1 MRGERS
7 RKAREANERR
17 SREKAEARR
26 RRERAAARANT
37 APAGGRTQTWET
49 AQPGKKKTANDYYEE
64 KRKKR
69 EKDRKEIDAE
79 FNKAMEE
86 TQKMLRERDLGLI
99 DHLDRS
105 TGDTVYNQN
114 YYDLFGMPEGGKDFN
129 RRVERTR
136 NWDKLTDS
144 GKYDRMVYI
153 QEEQERRR
161 KGIPESTG
169 MVYNKGN
176 AGRGTQEG
184 RGPEGN
190 EDAVWSGPYRIGKP
204 EGISEQEW
212 LAMDAKGR
220 LRAVHKGEGRKA
232 RDAWNAG
239 ERKPREG
246 SADTKGYDAW
256 EALAEAAGKMG
267 TDEGTLREYLAGNP
281 DITLP
286 NGLNAEK
293 IQLSD
298 VRQTNAAVQAKAD
311 GTEEVPL
318 FFQGGMD
325 ELREYL
331 REHPDVTLPNGMNAD
346 ILGGIDAYRKIKT
359 EGQQLNP
366 AAPSYLK
373 TQDDIREMQEVLGV
387 AQTGIWDGE
396 TDLAYK
402 ERMDQA
408 DGLIYQDE
416 ERIAGL
422 PFDQSGMRANGCS
435 TTATHNALGLM
446 GIDVPF
452 EETYAWHRE
461 NEDENWPGTVPWR
474 VEKYI
479 KEEVPGVN
487 IRNAAAEY
495 PVVVPETENTLPL
508 EERAQRVIGEDGHG
522 IICYTYNN
530 SDGSLGAHYVAVEKD
545 PESGKIWVYDYVDD
559 TGKRNTE
566 PQSYNSVHDYIAK
579 KNGGMLV
586 AAYGL
591 SKKEGKE

>member
-1 MRGERS
+1 MTGERS

-69 EKDRKEIDAE
+69 EKDRKEIDAA
-79 FNKAMEE
+79 FSKAMEE

-184 RGPEGN
+184 RGPEEN
-190 EDAVWSGPYRIGKP
+190 KDAVWSGPYRIGKP

-281 DITLP
+281 GITLP

-293 IQLSD
+293 MRASGRKDMVQSLAAE
-298 VRQTNAAVQAKAD
+298 TNNGHKQPGYEDA
-311 GTEEVPL
+311 P
-318 FFQGGMD
+318 D
-325 ELREYL
+325 ELKRMY
-331 REHPDVTLPNGMNAD
+331 D
-346 ILGGIDAYRKIKT
+346 ILGEGDSGKGISFEGLEESFGREMNFELDNEGNIIGDYREAIKDRIEEQYPDVSEKDRNDLLEGTLLFLRAEHDKQNADPEKVVDVTDKYQEMIEGSMNNPVWQTEMLGFGPFRGKYYLKDDPQKIEDLCGDQIPKDIMDEAKRIGGVEGVSYLMQEGYGYFRVGDKIMNAEELGNYSLGVIATKKGYSKQEGYGAASIDAFFQWLKNFGKKGIGSAGGEIYDKYYQTMGMNDKDEWMI
-359 EGQQLNP
+359 
-366 AAPSYLK
+366 PSK
-373 TQDDIREMQEVLGV
+373 
-387 AQTGIWDGE
+387 
-396 TDLAYK
+396 
-402 ERMDQA
+402 
-408 DGLIYQDE
+408 
-416 ERIAGL
+416 
-422 PFDQSGMRANGCS
+422 PN
-435 TTATHNALGLM
+435 
-446 GIDVPF
+446 
-452 EETYAWHRE
+452 
-461 NEDENWPGTVPWR
+461 
-474 VEKYI
+474 
-479 KEEVPGVN
+479 
-487 IRNAAAEY
+487 
-495 PVVVPETENTLPL
+495 
-508 EERAQRVIGEDGHG
+508 
-522 IICYTYNN
+522 
-530 SDGSLGAHYVAVEKD
+530 
-545 PESGKIWVYDYVDD
+545 
-559 TGKRNTE
+559 
-566 PQSYNSVHDYIAK
+566 
-579 KNGGMLV
+579 MLSHK
-586 AAYGL
+586 L
-591 SKKEGKE
+591 